1 MASVVIS
8 IGAGLAEETN
18 KLPVKHLY
26 SILLVDE
33 KVFLISNVYGSN
45 TDFKSANLT

>member
-1 MASVVIS
+1 MGSVVIS
-8 IGAGLAEETN
+8 ISTGLAEETN

-26 SILLVDE
+26 WILLEDE
-33 KVFLISNVYGSN
+33 KVFLISYVYGSY